1 MKQVETIFSPRQTY
15 QNHQQPPQ
23 ILQNSNFQSHF
34 LLLKVSG
41 IFLKTISL
49 KNIKLGDQLLSMKFF

>member
-23 ILQNSNFQSHF
+23 KLQISNFQSHF
-34 LLLKVSG
+34 LVIESQWNL
-41 IFLKTISL
+41 F
-49 KNIKLGDQLLSMKFF
+49 MKIL